1 MKVLFVEAKAKKN
14 IVEAI
19 SKSLKGIPEKKIG
32 LISTAQFANQLLD
45 VKRYLQ
51 SKGKIA
57 VIEKSSKFFYSENC
71 SKQNKVFVIGK
82 PLGSA
87 VLDGQILG
95 CDVSAATS
103 IDNKVDCFLYIG
115 TGEFHPLGILAKT
128 EKPIYVLDP
137 FTEKLRAVPK
147 EEKQKLWKKQIL
159 RLAQFKDCKTIGILV
174 STKPGQCKLQ
184 ANPEEIKK
192 KLEKQGKKVYIF
204 IGDLIIDSELQNY
217 LNIDGWVNTACPRL
231 ADDTFSKPFVNAIDL

>member
-1 MKVLFVEAKAKKN
+1 MKVLFVEAKAKKD
-14 IVEAI
+14 IVGAI

-32 LISTAQFANQLLD
+32 LISTVQFANQLLD

-57 VIEKSSKFFYSENC
+57 VI
-71 SKQNKVFVIGK
+71 GK
-82 PLGSA
+82 PSGSA

-103 IDNKVDCFLYIG
+103 IENKVDCFLYIG

-128 EKPIYVLDP
+128 EKSIYVLDP

-184 ANPEEIKK
+184 ADPEKIKK
-192 KLEKQGKKVYIF
+192 VLEKKGKKAYLF
-204 IGDLIIDSELQNY
+204 IGDSITDSELQNY

>member
-57 VIEKSSKFFYSENC
+57 
-71 SKQNKVFVIGK
+71 VIGK

-192 KLEKQGKKVYIF
+192 KLEKQGKKAYFF
-204 IGDLIIDSELQNY
+204 IGDLITDSELQNY